1 MGYEEAPI
9 KNLVDDK
16 KILKERKI
24 EDGKENT

>member
-1 MGYEEAPI
+1 MGYEEAQI

-24 EDGKENT
+24 EDGKEHT